1 MGDLDKTYTCKNCK
15 VVYDPTEPYAGG
27 STKYCC
33 GLCREE
39 HLIKLG
45 FEPATEEQRLTNR
58 FLFDLDLDNRSPR

>member
-15 VVYDPTEPYAGG
+15 VVFDPTEPYAGG

-39 HLIKLG
+39 HLD
-45 FEPATEEQRLTNR
+45 QRLAEVPE
-58 FLFDLDLDNRSPR
+58 RSVVEGSL

>member
-15 VVYDPTEPYAGG
+15 VVFDPTEPYAGG

-39 HLIKLG
+39 HLKRIAANAKRVL
-45 FEPATEEQRLTNR
+45 
-58 FLFDLDLDNRSPR
+58 RSTP